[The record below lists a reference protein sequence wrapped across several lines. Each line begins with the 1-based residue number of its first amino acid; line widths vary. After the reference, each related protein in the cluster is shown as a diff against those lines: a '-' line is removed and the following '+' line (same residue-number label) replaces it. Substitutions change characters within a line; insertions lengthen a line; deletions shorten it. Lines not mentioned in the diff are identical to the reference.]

1 MTGWGSTGT
10 WNVCMEEDATEP
22 GDWEQISDE
31 NGQWCAS
38 MYKNYA
44 DSNCRQACADDDACG
59 AYTQYSS
66 GWCQLIGAECTEWRL
81 ASDSSAKS
89 WRKAVENESTCLT
102 ASTAD
107 NRQYD
112 TIFSQELGSLKAV
125 TFTVLA
131 SNDAHVGFFSSSK
144 SLSEVYEIVIGGW
157 SNSKSVIRKSN
168 QGTNQVE
175 ASTSN
180 IVSSSEAKQFWASA
194 SNGLVQFGHG
204 SVIGEQTILSWQD
217 PNPHEAVFIGVMT
230 GWGSTGTWNVCME
243 EDATEPDVVAPD
255 APTDC
260 SQETRDAAQKWEA
273 LVESLS
279 GSLTLTSERRSL
291 KDVNDVFEALMD
303 SMHSGEILNV
313 KY

>member
-1 MTGWGSTGT
+1 MG
-10 WNVCMEEDATEP
+10 
-22 GDWEQISDE
+22 
-31 NGQWCAS
+31 
-38 MYKNYA
+38 
-44 DSNCRQACADDDACG
+44 G

-230 GWGSTGTWNVCME
+230 GWGSTGSWNVCME
-243 EDATEPDVVAPD
+243 EDATEPGDWEQISDENGQWCASMYKNYADSNCRQACADDD
-255 APTDC
+255 ACGAYT
-260 SQETRDAAQKWEA
+260 Q
-273 LVESLS
+273 
-279 GSLTLTSERRSL
+279 
-291 KDVNDVFEALMD
+291 
-303 SMHSGEILNV
+303 
-313 KY
+313 